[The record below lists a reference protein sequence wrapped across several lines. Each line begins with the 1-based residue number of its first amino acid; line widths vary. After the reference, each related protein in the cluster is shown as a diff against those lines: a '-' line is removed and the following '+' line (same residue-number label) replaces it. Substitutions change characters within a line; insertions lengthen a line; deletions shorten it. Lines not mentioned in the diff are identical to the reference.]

1 MICYKSEISTSFS
14 TGQYFPKLPCTC
26 TDQMN
31 KLLDNLPKSKIPRS
45 WTKGVLM
52 FVVNTSITNHI
63 LPRMCGLKTNDVA
76 GPKIGGFP
84 NPFCHS
90 SLKPCPLEKLER
102 KDRDNKIGSVLQLC
116 SGFAVGKALSRN

>member
-1 MICYKSEISTSFS
+1 
-14 TGQYFPKLPCTC
+14 
-26 TDQMN
+26 
-31 KLLDNLPKSKIPRS
+31 
-45 WTKGVLM
+45 M

-76 GPKIGGFP
+76 SPKIGGFP